1 MNLKKRCL
9 LNLLIAILV
18 MPAKSTK
25 QRRFMG
31 AELGRLREGKET
43 QTGMSEEQL
52 SDYASKSET
61 FILSLIES
69 YLDKH
74 DDKLKCGH
82 KTGDPD
88 HIEDA

>member
-1 MNLKKRCL
+1 
-9 LNLLIAILV
+9 
-18 MPAKSTK
+18 MPAKSDK

-31 AELGRLREGKET
+31 AELGRLQEGKET
-43 QTGMSEEQL
+43 ETGMSEEQL

>member
-1 MNLKKRCL
+1 MRTLG
-9 LNLLIAILV
+9 
-18 MPAKSTK
+18 MPAKSAK

-43 QTGMSEEQL
+43 ETGMSEEQL

-61 FILSLIES
+61 FVLSLIDE
-69 YLDKH
+69 YLNKH

-82 KTGDPD
+82 KKGDPD
-88 HIEDA
+88 HLEAQ

>member
-1 MNLKKRCL
+1 MSQKRRCS
-9 LNLLIAILV
+9 LNLSIAILV
-18 MPAKSTK
+18 MPAKSAK

-43 QTGMSEEQL
+43 ETGMSEEQL

-61 FILSLIES
+61 FILSLIEE

-74 DDKLKCGH
+74 DEKLKCGH
-82 KTGDPD
+82 KQEDPD
-88 HIEDA
+88 HIENG